1 MTKPSTQAD
10 AILAFYKGLKPRFA
24 LPTGISIMNP
34 YKDAEAWAAASE
46 FYRKYYDDTR
56 PRWWIFGINPGR
68 HGAGVTGVPFTDPI
82 RLAERCGI
90 ANEWKKQAELS
101 SLYVYQMIDAYGGVA
116 EFYGNYFITALSPLG
131 YVRHGKNL
139 NYYDDK
145 ELLRDC
151 EPFMIKCIREQLR
164 TMPTYDV
171 CYCWGEGDNF
181 KYFSKL
187 NAKHGFFKTI
197 VPLPHPR
204 FIMQY
209 RRKRVGEYA
218 ELYVKSFRT
227 HEKHAVSR

>member
-1 MTKPSTQAD
+1 MKTSTQAE
-10 AILAFYKGLKPRFA
+10 AILTFYKGLKPRFA
-24 LPTGISIMNP
+24 LPAGISIMNP
-34 YKDAEAWAAASE
+34 YKDAEAWTVAGE
-46 FYRKYYDDTR
+46 FYRKYYSDTR

-82 RLAERCGI
+82 RLAELCGI
-90 ANEWKKQAELS
+90 ANDWPKKSELS
-101 SLYVYQMIDAYGGVA
+101 AQYVYQMIDAYGGIA
-116 EFYGNYFITALSPLG
+116 KFYGNYFITALSPLG
-131 YVRHGKNL
+131 YVRDGRNL

-151 EPFMIKCIREQLR
+151 EPFMLSCIRKQLE

-171 CYCWGEGDNF
+171 CYCWGEGENF

-187 NAKHGFFKTI
+187 NAKHGFFKEI

-209 RRKRVGEYA
+209 RRKRVGEYT
-218 ELYVKSFRT
+218 ELYVNSFRE
-227 HEKHAVSR
+227 HEKG